1 MIYWIKINLVQ
12 LRRYSEPYPQNMR
25 RIKKKKSSKQRSRMQ
40 NWPSSIC
47 NINKEK
53 LLLDVYMLY
62 EEQLR
67 TILVIYGISAL
78 FIGKIS
84 TFIWIYCYIQENMLC
99 NIVFPL
105 NTVNEKKLTANLVF
119 LTFRISKLD
128 SSSGSRCPHQG
139 FIQQYI
145 MI

>member
-1 MIYWIKINLVQ
+1 MSPTLEICVGLK
-12 LRRYSEPYPQNMR
+12 R
-25 RIKKKKSSKQRSRMQ
+25 KKSSKQPSRMQ

-47 NINKEK
+47 NMNKEK

-84 TFIWIYCYIQENMLC
+84 TFIWIYCYIQEKH
-99 NIVFPL
+99 IV
-105 NTVNEKKLTANLVF
+105 
-119 LTFRISKLD
+119 
-128 SSSGSRCPHQG
+128 
-139 FIQQYI
+139 QYCFSTEYC
-145 MI
+145 